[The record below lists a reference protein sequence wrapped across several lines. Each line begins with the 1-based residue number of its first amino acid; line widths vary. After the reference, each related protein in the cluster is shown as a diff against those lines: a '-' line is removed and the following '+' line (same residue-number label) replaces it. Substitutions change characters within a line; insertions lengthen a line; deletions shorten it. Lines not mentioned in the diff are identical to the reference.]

1 VQDPG
6 GTLEGGE
13 PPLLGALREAE
24 EETGLTGLEAMAYL
38 GSRRY
43 TFGERTAAQ
52 EVERYYVHLTCSL
65 ETPES
70 WIAWERDPS
79 DGSPA
84 PIAFEHF

>member
-1 VQDPG
+1 V
-6 GTLEGGE
+6 T
-13 PPLLGALREAE
+13 
-24 EETGLTGLEAMAYL
+24 YL

-43 TFGERTAAQ
+43 TFSERTAAQ